1 MNTQSSY
8 VPPYLNARPEEKV
21 MGSPA
26 SSRTIRAA
34 IAREAGKP
42 LVIEAVTLGAPRS
55 NEVLVRVVASGICHT
70 DIVVR
75 DQHLTSPLPA
85 VLGHEGEGVIEAI
98 GENVT
103 HVAPGDHVVMTYASC
118 GLCNTCASGHPA
130 HCENMGPLN
139 FGGGRMDGSSAT
151 ADSHGRAI
159 HDHFFG
165 QSSFAEYAIASER
178 NVVKV
183 PKDVPLELPLGCG
196 IQTGAG
202 AVLKALNVHAGSSFV
217 AFGAGAVGLSA
228 VMAARVGGATTIIAV
243 DVNQARLDLAMELG
257 ATDTVNSRTRDAVA
271 EIKRITGQGADFTLE
286 CSGRPDVLRQAID
299 SLGIFGVCGIVGAT
313 KEGTEVAFNVNDVM
327 LPGRRIVGIVQGD
340 VVAQTFIPTLIELYR
355 HGRFPFDRLVRFYR
369 FDEINQAMAD
379 SESGVTIKPIHQ
391 DECIKR
397 PKVSESK
404 VRES

>member
-8 VPPYLNARPEEKV
+8 VPV

-42 LVIEAVTLGAPRS
+42 LVIEAVTLGAPRP

-85 VLGHEGEGVIEAI
+85 VLGHEGAGVIEAI

-103 HVAPGDHVVMTYASC
+103 RVAPGDHVVMTYASC

-183 PKDVPLELPLGCG
+183 PKDVPLELLGPLGCG

-202 AVLKALNVHAGSSFV
+202 AVLKALNVRAGSSFV

-327 LPGRRIVGIVQGD
+327 IPGRRIMGIVQGD

-355 HGRFPFDRLVRFYR
+355 QGRFPFDRLVRFYR

-379 SESGVTIKPIHQ
+379 SESGVTIKPIL
-391 DECIKR
+391 KM
-397 PKVSESK
+397 SA
-404 VRES
+404 

>member
-8 VPPYLNARPEEKV
+8 VPV

-42 LVIEAVTLGAPRS
+42 LVIEAVTLGAPRP

-85 VLGHEGEGVIEAI
+85 VLGHEGAGVIEAI

-183 PKDVPLELPLGCG
+183 PKDVPLELLGPLGCG

-313 KEGTEVAFNVNDVM
+313 KERTEVAFNVNDVM

-355 HGRFPFDRLVRFYR
+355 QGRFPFDRLVRFYR

-379 SESGVTIKPIHQ
+379 SESGVTIKPIL
-391 DECIKR
+391 KM
-397 PKVSESK
+397 SA
-404 VRES
+404 

>member
-8 VPPYLNARPEEKV
+8 VPV

-42 LVIEAVTLGAPRS
+42 LVIEAVTLGAPRP

-85 VLGHEGEGVIEAI
+85 VLGHEGAGVIEAI

-103 HVAPGDHVVMTYASC
+103 RVAPGDHVVMTYASC

-183 PKDVPLELPLGCG
+183 PKDVPLELLGPLGCG

-228 VMAARVGGATTIIAV
+228 IMAARVGGATTIIAV

-257 ATDTVNSRTRDAVA
+257 ATDTVNSRTQDAVA

-286 CSGRPDVLRQAID
+286 CSGRPDVLRQAIG

-327 LPGRRIVGIVQGD
+327 IPGRRIMGIVQGD

-355 HGRFPFDRLVRFYR
+355 QGRFPFDRLVRFYR

-379 SESGVTIKPIHQ
+379 SESGVTIKPIL
-391 DECIKR
+391 KM
-397 PKVSESK
+397 SA
-404 VRES
+404 